1 MGREPAKK
9 AREEGIIN
17 EFVEWRNQEQSAD
30 YELIARPTL
39 PTRSCGPHEE
49 FFGLSMLIF

>member
-17 EFVEWRNQEQSAD
+17 EFVEWLNQE
-30 YELIARPTL
+30 
-39 PTRSCGPHEE
+39 
-49 FFGLSMLIF
+49 